1 MKLMKEGRKVEKQK
15 KMKCGVMVRPR
26 KAKEWII
33 GILMILTV
41 LFTVSP
47 FINLVNVPTLV
58 LGLPALMWVALLA
71 IVITIIVV
79 VLAYK
84 WEVH

>member
-1 MKLMKEGRKVEKQK
+1 MESQK
-15 KMKCGVMVRPR
+15 KMKKGVMVRPR
-26 KAKEWII
+26 RAKEWII

-47 FINLVNVPTLV
+47 FINLINVPVLV
-58 LGLPALMWVALLA
+58 LGLPALMWVALGA
-71 IVITIIVV
+71 IVITIVVV
-79 VLAYK
+79 VLAYR

>member
-1 MKLMKEGRKVEKQK
+1 MEKQK
-15 KMKCGVMVRPR
+15 KMKSGVMVRPR
-26 KAKEWII
+26 KPKEWII
-33 GILMILTV
+33 FVLMILTV
-41 LFTVSP
+41 LFTISP

-58 LGLPALMWVALLA
+58 LGLPSLMWVALGA

-79 VLAYK
+79 VLAYR

>member
-1 MKLMKEGRKVEKQK
+1 MEKQK
-15 KMKCGVMVRPR
+15 KIKNGVMVRPR

-33 GILMILTV
+33 GILMLLTV

-58 LGLPALMWVALLA
+58 LGLPALMWVAMGA
-71 IVITIIVV
+71 IVITIVVV
-79 VLAYK
+79 VLAYR

>member
-1 MKLMKEGRKVEKQK
+1 MEKQK
-15 KMKCGVMVRPR
+15 KMKSGGIVRPR
-26 KAKEWII
+26 KPKEWVIFV
-33 GILMILTV
+33 LMILTV

-47 FINLVNVPTLV
+47 FINLVNVPTLI
-58 LGLPALMWVALLA
+58 LGMPALMCVALCA

-79 VLAYK
+79 VLAYR

>member
-1 MKLMKEGRKVEKQK
+1 MEKQK
-15 KMKCGVMVRPR
+15 KMKSGVIVRPR
-26 KAKEWII
+26 KPKEWVIFV
-33 GILMILTV
+33 LMILTV

-47 FINLVNVPTLV
+47 FINLVNVPTLI
-58 LGLPALMWVALLA
+58 LGMPALMCVALCA

-79 VLAYK
+79 VLAYR

>member
-1 MKLMKEGRKVEKQK
+1 MEKQK

-47 FINLVNVPTLV
+47 FINLVNIPTLV

>member
-1 MKLMKEGRKVEKQK
+1 MEQKK
-15 KMKCGVMVRPR
+15 KMKNWVMVRPR
-26 KAKEWII
+26 KPKEWII
-33 GILMILTV
+33 FVLMILTV
-41 LFTVSP
+41 LFTISP
-47 FINLVNVPTLV
+47 FVNLVNVPTLIF
-58 LGLPALMWVALLA
+58 GLPSLMVLALAA

>member
-1 MKLMKEGRKVEKQK
+1 MEKQK
-15 KMKCGVMVRPR
+15 KMKSGVMVRPR

-33 GILMILTV
+33 AALMLLTV

-58 LGLPALMWVALLA
+58 LGLPALMWVALGA

-79 VLAYK
+79 VLAYR

>member
-1 MKLMKEGRKVEKQK
+1 MENQK
-15 KMKCGVMVRPR
+15 KMKNGVMVRPR
-26 KAKEWII
+26 KTKEWII

-47 FINLVNVPTLV
+47 FINLVNVSALV
-58 LGLPALMWVALLA
+58 LGLPALMWVALGA

-79 VLAYK
+79 VLAYR

>member
-1 MKLMKEGRKVEKQK
+1 MEKNK
-15 KMKCGVMVRPR
+15 KMKKGVLVRPR
-26 KAKEWII
+26 KPKEWVIF
-33 GILMILTV
+33 ILMMLTV
-41 LFTVSP
+41 LFTISP

-58 LGLPALMWVALLA
+58 LGIPSLMWVALGA

-79 VLAYK
+79 LLAYK

>member
-1 MKLMKEGRKVEKQK
+1 MGNQK
-15 KMKCGVMVRPR
+15 KMKSGVFVRPR
-26 KAKEWII
+26 KAKELII

-41 LFTVSP
+41 LITVSP
-47 FINLVNVPTLV
+47 FINLVNIPTLV
-58 LGLPALMWVALLA
+58 LGLPALMWVALCA

-79 VLAYK
+79 VLAYR

>member
-1 MKLMKEGRKVEKQK
+1 MEKKKRMKS
-15 KMKCGVMVRPR
+15 GVLVRPR
-26 KAKEWII
+26 KPKEWII
-33 GILMILTV
+33 CILMLLTV
-41 LFTVSP
+41 LFTISP
-47 FINLVNVPTLV
+47 FINLVNVPTLI
-58 LGLPALMWVALLA
+58 LGLPSLMWVALIA

>member
-1 MKLMKEGRKVEKQK
+1 MEKKK
-15 KMKCGVMVRPR
+15 KMKSGVMVRPR
-26 KAKEWII
+26 KPKEWVIF
-33 GILMILTV
+33 ILMILTV

-47 FINLVNVPTLV
+47 FINLVNVPTLI
-58 LGLPALMWVALLA
+58 LGLPSLMWVALGA

-79 VLAYK
+79 LLAYR

>member
-1 MKLMKEGRKVEKQK
+1 MEKQK
-15 KMKCGVMVRPR
+15 KMKSGVMVRPR
-26 KAKEWII
+26 RAKEWII

-41 LFTVSP
+41 LFTISP
-47 FINLVNVPTLV
+47 FINLVNVPVLV
-58 LGLPALMWVALLA
+58 LGLPALMWVALGA

-79 VLAYK
+79 VLAYR

>member
-1 MKLMKEGRKVEKQK
+1 MENKK
-15 KMKCGVMVRPR
+15 KMKSDVFVRPR

-41 LFTVSP
+41 LITISP
-47 FINLVNVPTLV
+47 FINLVNIPTLV
-58 LGLPALMWVALLA
+58 LGLPALMWVALCA

-79 VLAYK
+79 VLAYR

>member
-1 MKLMKEGRKVEKQK
+1 MEKQK
-15 KMKCGVMVRPR
+15 KMKSGVMVRPR
-26 KAKEWII
+26 KPKEWVIFV
-33 GILMILTV
+33 LMILTV
-41 LFTVSP
+41 LFTISP

-58 LGLPALMWVALLA
+58 LGLPSLMWVALGA

-79 VLAYK
+79 VLAYR